1 MFDYVIKIDEDDV
14 FNELIDSWGKE
25 TTLRNMNLSY
35 DDVTIEF
42 PIEDL
47 VRNELNGFD
56 HDQVEENLLDILGV
70 SKEKEF
76 NPDLKNDY
84 EFHQVLKAKVKRSG
98 IAETIRLIKE
108 TLENDAVIL
117 YEVKAHE

>member
-35 DDVTIEF
+35 DDIITEF

-47 VRNELNGFD
+47 VRNELNGFW
-56 HDQVEENLLDILGV
+56 
-70 SKEKEF
+70 
-76 NPDLKNDY
+76 
-84 EFHQVLKAKVKRSG
+84 
-98 IAETIRLIKE
+98 
-108 TLENDAVIL
+108 AVRG
-117 YEVKAHE
+117 